1 MNTTLYN
8 SKKQYAEQLLA
19 DLEARDKDGEFDGNR
34 NSEWRKKYDALE
46 VALCDLARE
55 VGGEYDVDDLPE
67 LAAIFDVLAG
77 FVFGSVNA
85 CFCNEDG
92 DCPLSEATEAYIC
105 AENCNADYFQATCN
119 HTCLGDTIVSYMVE
133 ALDPRG
139 FTEGYRDHEGQRDD
153 VTLQIVK

>member
-8 SKKQYAEQLLA
+8 QKQQYAAELLA
-19 DLEARDKDGEFDGNR
+19 ELNEREANGEFDGNR
-34 NSEWRKKYDALE
+34 NTEWRKKYDALE

-55 VGGEYDVDDLPE
+55 VGGEYEVEDLPE

-77 FVFGSVNA
+77 FVFGCVNA
-85 CFCNEDG
+85 CYCNEDG

-105 AENCNADYFQATCN
+105 SENCNADYFQAACN
-119 HTCLGDTIVSYMVE
+119 HTCLGDTIVSLIVE

-153 VTLQIVK
+153 VTLRIMK